1 MKAQPSPPRRSCQHN
16 SQPRRYCKPMQTN
29 CIITLWVDYSQQ
41 INSNPSSQPRTVKGF
56 LPKAWESKDSSHA
69 RGDSDN
75 PINFSDSLYLLAGR
89 GGGVVGRDSI
99 IHGASVN
106 GDNVHAKPETI
117 GEKINI
123 MYKRPCENCGKTHN
137 FLTPWGRYC
146 SDKCKQAA
154 YRIRKRTGDPVKN
167 PTATGSPQ
175 SNEKRPAR

>member
-16 SQPRRYCKPMQTN
+16 NKP
-29 CIITLWVDYSQQ
+29 QQ

-56 LPKAWESKDSSHA
+56 LRKAWESKDSSHA
-69 RGDSDN
+69 RVNRYS
-75 PINFSDSLYLLAGR
+75 PIRFSDRFSLLGR
-89 GGGVVGRDSI
+89 GRGGVVGDDSR
-99 IHGASVN
+99 IHNLNISS
-106 GDNVHAKPETI
+106 DNIHEKPETI
-117 GEKINI
+117 GEKTNI
-123 MYKRPCENCGKTHN
+123 MYKRPCENCGKPHN

>member
-1 MKAQPSPPRRSCQHN
+1 MKAQPNPPRRSCQHN
-16 SQPRRYCKPMQTN
+16 SQP
-29 CIITLWVDYSQQ
+29 QQ

-69 RGDSDN
+69 RGDRDN
-75 PINFSDSLYLLAGR
+75 SVHSGHSFYLLDRRRGR
-89 GGGVVGRDSI
+89 PADRDSI
-99 IHGASVN
+99 IHDTSSN
-106 GDNVHAKPETI
+106 DNNIHAKPETI
-117 GEKINI
+117 GEKINS
-123 MYKRPCENCGKTHN
+123 MYKRPCENCGKPHN